1 MAESIPFDQNHTLAM
16 PCRAALALCKLAT
29 TRTPADIESVRR
41 YPYDVLAQHV
51 RLQVTHGRAKLLHTN
66 SIWAIEASWTL
77 DKGRENQGDTYSKLL
92 DARLLAASIAKGSF
106 SEVCT
111 DKLEATRI
119 NADYARGFSIDSF
132 YERVTASADPAK
144 VDMRMLKIVAGAVA
158 SAGAAN
164 ALLQVNGDCSPVTI
178 TGYAYADCD
187 SQIYL
192 QALLMPIRMQ

>member
-1 MAESIPFDQNHTLAM
+1 M
-16 PCRAALALCKLAT
+16 PCKVALALCKLAT
-29 TRTPADIESVRR
+29 TRVPADIESVHR

-51 RLQVTHGRAKLLHTN
+51 RLQVTHARAKLLHTN

-77 DKGRENQGDTYSKLL
+77 DKGRENQGDTFSKLL
-92 DARLLAASIAKGSF
+92 DARLLAASITKGSF
-106 SEVCT
+106 CEVCT

-132 YERVTASADPAK
+132 FERVAASADPAK
-144 VDMRMLKIVAGAVA
+144 VDMRMLKIVAGAMA

-164 ALLQVNGDCSPVTI
+164 ALLQVNGDRSPVTI
-178 TGYAYADCD
+178 TGYAGEQ
-187 SQIYL
+187 SRVYL